1 MSTIASPYYCD
12 PFILHL
18 ISSWVFPSLIS
29 YILFNI
35 GTKKFHGLFR
45 YSVWYFIFVQV
56 SALCN
61 NSYSVEELK
70 ELPCWVTLKAQIPN
84 NTGTSFTNIIYTKSA
99 TFPSWKIPQ
108 SRA

>member
-12 PFILHL
+12 PFVLHP
-18 ISSWVFPSLIS
+18 ISSWVFPLCFHLS
-29 YILFNI
+29 YID
-35 GTKKFHGLFR
+35 TKKFPGFFR
-45 YSVWYFIFVQV
+45 HSVWDFIFVQV

-61 NSYSVEELK
+61 NSYSIEELK
-70 ELPCWVTLKAQIPN
+70 ELPCRIALKAQIPN
-84 NTGTSFTNIIYTKSA
+84 NTGTSFTNIIYTRSA